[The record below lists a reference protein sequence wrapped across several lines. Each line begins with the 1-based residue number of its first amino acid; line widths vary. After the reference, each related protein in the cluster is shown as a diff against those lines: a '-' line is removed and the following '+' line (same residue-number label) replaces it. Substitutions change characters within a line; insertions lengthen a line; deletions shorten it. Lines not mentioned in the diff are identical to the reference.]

1 LTTINAIDTERS
13 RINDILQ
20 IALVEILGETQTQY
34 LLDQNKETRIS
45 LTRLHQ
51 RLEEVYS
58 NPSGKGI
65 EHRVGQACFRYFLQ
79 RMGSEMGFFQSTF
92 KLLPIK
98 QKVLTGLNAMSGVGS
113 RIFNEKIQ
121 FNEKD
126 SSYQLQIGGKKPFDR
141 PVGYYGCDFVVG
153 FIKEFMAWVG
163 NGKVYEVN
171 EKECRS
177 KGHDH
182 CIYQISK
189 VPLD

>member
-1 LTTINAIDTERS
+1 MTTTNPIETERS
-13 RINDILQ
+13 ILNELLQ
-20 IALVEILGETQTQY
+20 IALVEILGETQTQH
-34 LLDQNKETRIS
+34 LLSQNNKTRIS
-45 LTRLHQ
+45 LSRLHQ
-51 RLEEVYS
+51 QLEKAYG
-58 NPSGKGI
+58 NPSNKGI

-79 RMGSEMGFFQSTF
+79 RMGSVMGFFQPAY
-92 KLLPIK
+92 KLSPVK
-98 QKVLTGLNAMSGVGS
+98 QKVLVGFNAMSEVCS
-113 RIFNEKIQ
+113 RIFDEKIHI
-121 FNEKD
+121 FEDK
-126 SSYQLQIGGKKPFDR
+126 SAYQLEIGSEKSLHE

-177 KGHDH
+177 NGHDH